1 MKGFEFDVTNWTV
14 RKTVFFL
21 AVFVLL
27 YGVTADNLDAF
38 VKLYKN
44 PFELLPA
51 HMQRLQESPIQF
63 LLGYFLFNSLPPY
76 IAYILVQILGGV
88 FLIWTY
94 LLLLK
99 NREIV
104 HSELFLILAL
114 SPFLL
119 VLFTWHGKP
128 DIFLIASCFGM
139 LATSQKNKSLFPIFF
154 LCSVFSHPQITIFY
168 VVFFLILNQVKFTLL
183 LLLSAVLSY
192 GLYFGYIN
200 ELGEFSTRSDFIF
213 ENFKALIITQV
224 SQPFFSIFC
233 TFGWLWIPILY
244 LRSSLSFRFFS
255 VAVLCFGITLTTLDH
270 TRVFVLLSIP
280 LLVYLVEKNAVRKFC
295 IELNPYL
302 PIVLLLLF
310 QFQKHPNGVI
320 VDTSW
325 SWFWMGRVAAYFGLS

>member
-1 MKGFEFDVTNWTV
+1 MKNFWFDVTNWTIRQTLFFLV
-14 RKTVFFL
+14 VFF
-21 AVFVLL
+21 LL
-27 YGVTADNLDAF
+27 YGVTDFSYDQF
-38 VKLYKN
+38 VVLYKN
-44 PFELLPA
+44 PFELLSPIRQWL
-51 HMQRLQESPIQF
+51 HESPIQF
-63 LLGYFLFNSLPPY
+63 LLGYFLFKSLPPY
-76 IAYILVQILGGV
+76 IAYILVQILGGM

-168 VVFFLILNQVKFTLL
+168 VVFFLILNQVKFTLVL
-183 LLLSAVLSY
+183 LFSIVLSY
-192 GLYFGYIN
+192 GLYFGYIY
-200 ELGEFSTRSDFIF
+200 ELGEFSNRADFIF
-213 ENFKALIITQV
+213 KNFRKLVLTQIN
-224 SQPFFSIFC
+224 QPFFSIFC

-244 LRSSLSFRFFS
+244 LRSSLPFRFFF
-255 VAVLCFGITLTTLDH
+255 VALLCFGITLTTVDH

-280 LLVYLVEKNAVRKFC
+280 LLVYLAEKNAVRKFC
-295 IELNPYL
+295 DDLKLYL
-302 PIVLLLLF
+302 PIGLLLLF
-310 QFQKHPNGVI
+310 QFQKLPDGKI
-320 VDTSW
+320 VDSSW
-325 SWFWMGRVAAYFGLS
+325 SWFWLDRVAAYFGLN

>member
-1 MKGFEFDVTNWTV
+1 MKGFGFDVTNWTV
-14 RKTVFFL
+14 RQTVFFL
-21 AVFVLL
+21 AVFVSL
-27 YGVTADNLDAF
+27 YGVTTYGIGEF
-38 VKLYKN
+38 GKLYEN

-51 HMQRLQESPIQF
+51 QAQWLHESPIQY
-63 LLGYFLFNSLPPY
+63 LIGYILFNSLPPY
-76 IAYILVQILGGV
+76 IAYILVQIIGGV
-88 FLIWTY
+88 FLIWSY

-99 NREIV
+99 NREIM
-104 HSELFLILAL
+104 HSELFLILAM

-119 VLFTWHGKP
+119 VIFTWHGKP

-168 VVFFLILNQVKFTLL
+168 VVFFLILNQVKFSLV

-200 ELGEFSTRSDFIF
+200 ELGDFSNRYDYIF
-213 ENFKALIITQV
+213 ENFRRLLLTQAK
-224 SQPFFSIFC
+224 QPFFSIFC

-244 LRSSLSFRFFS
+244 LRSSLSFRFFT
-255 VAVLCFGITLTTLDH
+255 VAVLCFGITLATLDH

-280 LLVYLVEKNAVRKFC
+280 LLVYLAEKNSVRKFC
-295 IELNPYL
+295 IELSPYL
-302 PIVLLLLF
+302 PIVILLLF
-310 QFQKHPNGVI
+310 QFQKRPGGEI

-325 SWFWMGRVAAYFGLS
+325 SWFWGGPLAAYFGLS